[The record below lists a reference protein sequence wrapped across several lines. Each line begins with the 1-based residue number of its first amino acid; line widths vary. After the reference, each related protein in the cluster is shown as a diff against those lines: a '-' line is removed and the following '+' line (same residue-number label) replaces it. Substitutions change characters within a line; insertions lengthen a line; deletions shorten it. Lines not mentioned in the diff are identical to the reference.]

1 MFILS
6 VLIEFLCQKCTVK
19 EDDDRNGLRYVSQTK
34 KSLEKVLTRGGIKW
48 YTTKAVAKSGDKAI
62 TKASAKA
69 KKLLKNFQK
78 VLDKRKTT

>member
-1 MFILS
+1 MKKS
-6 VLIEFLCQKCTVK
+6 VRASGVDGFL
-19 EDDDRNGLRYVSQTK
+19 QTK